1 MLFALL
7 LAVAADT
14 VVYPVTNHG
23 RPAGEMRVV
32 RDADSI
38 VVTYAHVDRQRGR
51 WLQSRYTVDA
61 AGRIVAGESRP
72 MTREGVVS
80 AATERYQVLG
90 DSVRFVRTGVF
101 TERVMARNGGFLP
114 LASATP
120 LDLGFHAQ
128 HLLAQP
134 ERRAVALPGSA
145 VTRLEVAADT
155 TIPMPGGPVRLRL
168 VMLHGSGAT
177 PRAVWLDADGG
188 FAASAVEWFITY
200 RADLAPAL
208 PTMRAIEIAY
218 RERAAAALTARVAP
232 AHRGTIVIRNV
243 DVFDSERGTILA
255 QQSVVVAEGR
265 IVTVAPSRG
274 FREPRGASIV
284 DGRGKTLVP
293 GLWDMHYHVQLTT
306 QTDAALRYLAMGI
319 TGIRDLAADT
329 DVATS
334 LRDRANAGRI
344 LAPYTALA
352 GFIEGPQAWAGP
364 SDVIVSTE
372 AEARGWVARYD
383 SLSYDQVKLYNLVH
397 PDLVPTIVAEARRRG
412 MRVSGHIPRGLS
424 IPAAVRLGFNEINH
438 AAFLFSTFYQDSLY
452 VPTMRAYSGV
462 AAIVAPNID
471 VDGPAM
477 TALIAD
483 LKAYGT
489 VVDPTVNLWLRD
501 STGADSAEAKRN
513 NRAYLRL
520 LKRLHDAGVPIV
532 AGTDLSSL
540 HRELEHYEMAGIPT
554 ADVLRLATL
563 GATRVLGL
571 DATHGRIAPGYVA
584 DLVLVDGRPHER
596 IADLRRVTLVLR
608 GGTAYT
614 PAALLEAVNS
624 SAFP

>member
-1 MLFALL
+1 MLLALL

-14 VVYPVTNHG
+14 VVYPITNHG

-51 WLQSRYTVDA
+51 WLQARYGVDA
-61 AGRIVAGESRP
+61 SGNIVAGEYRP

-80 AATERYQVLG
+80 AATERYRIVG
-90 DSVRFVRTGVF
+90 DSVTFMRSGA
-101 TERVMARNGGFLP
+101 ERSMARRGGFFALGN
-114 LASATP
+114 ATP
-120 LDLGFHAQ
+120 FDLALQ
-128 HLLAQP
+128 VRHLLAQP
-134 ERRAVALPGSA
+134 GLRAPALPSA
-145 VTRLEVAADT
+145 SVTRLEIAVDT
-155 TIPMPGGPVRLRL
+155 MLPSARGLQRLRL
-168 VMLHGSGAT
+168 AMLHGVGAT
-177 PRAVWLDADGG
+177 PRAVWVDAEGG
-188 FAASAVEWFITY
+188 FAAGAVEWFIAY
-200 RADLAPAL
+200 RADLASTLPAL
-208 PTMRAIEIAY
+208 RAIEMAY
-218 RERAAAALTARVAP
+218 RERAAAALSARVP
-232 AHRGTIVIRNV
+232 VAHSGTIVIRNV
-243 DVFDSERGTILA
+243 DVFDSESGR
-255 QQSVVVAEGR
+255 VVPNQNVVIADGK
-265 IVTVAPSRG
+265 IAAVAPDRG
-274 FREPRGASIV
+274 FRVARGATQV
-284 DGRGKTLVP
+284 DGSGKTLIP

-306 QTDAALRYLAMGI
+306 QTDAALRYLALGI

-344 LAPYTALA
+344 LAPQVDLA

-364 SDVIVSTE
+364 SDVLVSTE
-372 AEARGWVARYD
+372 AEARAWVARYD
-383 SLSYDQVKLYNLVH
+383 SLGYRQVKLYNLVH
-397 PDLVPTIVAEARRRG
+397 PDLVPTIAAEAQRRG

-424 IPAAVRLGFNEINH
+424 IPAAIRLGFGEINH

-471 VDGPAM
+471 IDFPQM

-483 LKAYGT
+483 LKAHGT
-489 VVDPTVNLWLRD
+489 VVDPTINLWLRD
-501 STGADSAEAKRN
+501 STAADSVGARAN

-554 ADVLRLATL
+554 ADVLRIATL

-571 DATHGRIAPGYVA
+571 EKSHGRVAQGYAA
-584 DLVLVDGRPHER
+584 DLVLIDGKPHER
-596 IADLRRVTLVLR
+596 IADLRRVSLVFR
-608 GGTAYT
+608 AGRAYT
-614 PAALLEAVNS
+614 PAALVETVNR